1 MTRLA
6 PFFAAALFAV
16 LPAYAQDGV
25 ADGAADDKSIL
36 ETFLQDNLSAAGRTV
51 EVTGFAGALSSRATM
66 ERLTVADDE
75 GVWLTL
81 EGAKLDWT
89 RSALLTG
96 RLEIEALTAARIEI
110 ARRPVAVNDGPQ
122 PASSEFALPELPV
135 SINIGEVSA
144 ASLVL
149 GAPVLGV
156 PAELRLE
163 GRGQLEG
170 GAGDAAFTLERIDGQ
185 KGLFAVSAGY
195 ANDTGVLALD
205 LDLDEGANGI
215 VATLTSLP
223 GGAPL
228 SFALTGT
235 GPIDDYVAD
244 LALATDGADR
254 IGGRVTLNREAPE
267 APLNFTA
274 NLAGDPTALMA
285 PDYRDFFGDNVALAV
300 EGQRGADGRLDL
312 SRLDIVADALTL
324 SGTAVI
330 APGGWPER
338 VALTGAVVA
347 PDGGPV
353 RLPFGGDPSWVDR
366 LGLTFAYDV
375 SLGEDWQADI
385 TLDGFSRPDVQLTRA
400 TLSGRGTLT
409 PGADGALPAFGGH
422 VDLTATGLTGLTGAP
437 DSAAAALGPNLT
449 GSFDLARTSG
459 ETLGLRNLTLGG
471 ADYRLAGDVTLDTV
485 VEKLDLIAEGA
496 VTLTAD
502 NLARFAPLAGQ
513 DLTGAARLRIEGNAA
528 LPGGP
533 FDVDITGTGQDLGI
547 GMAEVDRLFAGAST
561 LAISA
566 ARTSEGTEIERLD
579 IRAPGAAATGTG
591 WLAETDSQLA
601 LRLDLPN
608 AALVAEGLDGPLSVQ
623 ATALQRGRDWDLS
636 LDASGPGGARVD
648 FSGLAATKPRGI
660 VKVTGKLSGAI
671 ARLSAWS
678 GLAGRDIAGS
688 ATFTGAGTFGPEDGR
703 FALEGEARGQDLDFD
718 LGTADRLTAGAST
731 ASFEIRRKKNGV
743 LIVDQFSLVTP
754 ELSLNANGRAKEE
767 LPRVTFDGRLR
778 DLGPFVPGLPGALT
792 LSGDAKLSETGWRVK
807 ASGDGPGGTAIKAS
821 GTVAGDGQSANLTLT
836 GRVPLALVND
846 SIAPRALSG
855 MAAFDLRLDGPFAL
869 GSVSGTLTTKGARAA
884 LPTVGLALDPLSAD
898 VRLAAGQATV
908 DANAKVSTGG
918 RVFVRG
924 PVALTAPYLGNLA
937 IDLQNVRLRD
947 ESLYDLTLG
956 GNLALS
962 GALAGGASITGG
974 LQLGTVELRIPE
986 TGFGAG
992 GSLEGLTHVGA
1003 PPAVRTTLTRAGLT
1017 GTGSGGGGGADY
1029 GLGISISAPSAVF
1042 IRGRGLDAELGG
1054 ALTVG
1059 GTTSNVVTTGG
1070 VSLIRGR
1077 LDILGNRLALTE
1089 GTATLRGSLDPSLN
1103 LLAETDVED
1112 VSVQIAVEGLA
1123 SNPSVT
1129 FTSSPDLPED
1139 EILARLVFGRGLD
1152 QISAFQALKLAS
1164 AVATLS
1170 GKGGAGTIG
1179 RLREGFGLDDLDVTT
1194 NAQGDLELSAGT
1206 HISDNVYTDVTVGAD
1221 GRAEVN
1227 LNLTL
1232 TPNVTARG
1240 SVGSDG
1246 TTGIGVYFE
1255 KDY

>member
-1 MTRLA
+1 MTRFA
-6 PFFAAALFAV
+6 PFLAAALFAV
-16 LPAYAQDGV
+16 LPAYAQDE
-25 ADGAADDKSIL
+25 AADDKSIL
-36 ETFLQDNLSAAGRTV
+36 ENFLQDNLSAAGRTV

-66 ERLTVADDE
+66 ERLTVADDD

-81 EGAKLDWT
+81 EGAELDWT
-89 RSALLTG
+89 RSALLKG
-96 RLEIEALTAARIEI
+96 RLEIDSLTAERIEI
-110 ARRPVAVNDGPQ
+110 VRRPVAVNDGPQ
-122 PASSEFALPELPV
+122 PATSDFALPELPV
-135 SINIGEVSA
+135 SIKIGEISA

-149 GAPVLGV
+149 GEPVLGV

-170 GAGDAAFTLERIDGQ
+170 GAGDAALTLERIDGQ
-185 KGLFAVSAGY
+185 RGLFSVAAAY

-228 SFALTGT
+228 SFELKGT

-254 IGGRVTLNREAPE
+254 IGGRVTLNRATPE

-285 PDYRDFFGDNVALAV
+285 PDYRDFFGDDVALAV
-300 EGQRGADGRLDL
+300 EGQRAADGRLDL
-312 SRLDIVADALTL
+312 SRLDIAADALNL
-324 SGTAVI
+324 SGNAVI

-338 VALTGAVVA
+338 VSLTGAVVA

-366 LGLTFAYDV
+366 LGLTFAYDA

-409 PGADGALPAFGGH
+409 PGTDGALPAFGGH
-422 VDLTATGLTGLTGAP
+422 VDLTATGLTGAP
-437 DSAAAALGPNLT
+437 GSATAALGPNLS

-459 ETLGLRNLTLGG
+459 ETLAFSNLTLGG

-485 VEKLDLIAEGA
+485 VEKLDLVAEGA
-496 VTLTAD
+496 VLLTAD
-502 NLARFAPLAGQ
+502 DLSRFGPLSGQ
-513 DLTGAARLRIEGNAA
+513 DLSGAARLRIEGNAA

-533 FDVDITGTGQDLGI
+533 FDIDITGTGQDLGI

-566 ARTSEGTEIERLD
+566 ARTAEGTEIERLD

-591 WLAETDSQLA
+591 WLAKTGSQLA

-636 LDASGPGGARVD
+636 LDASGPGGARVN
-648 FSGLAATKPRGI
+648 FSGLAETRPRGV
-660 VKVTGKLSGAI
+660 VKVTGELSGAI
-671 ARLSAWS
+671 ARLSGWS
-678 GLAGRDIAGS
+678 GLARRDIAGS
-688 ATFTGAGTFGPEDGR
+688 ATFSAAGTFDPETGR
-703 FALEGEARGQDLDFD
+703 FVLEGDASGQDLDFD
-718 LGTADRLTAGAST
+718 LGAADRLTAGAST
-731 ASFEIRRKKNGV
+731 ASFEIRRKNDGV

-754 ELSLNANGRAKEE
+754 ELSLNAKGRAKED

-778 DLGPFVPGLPGALT
+778 DLGQFVPGLPGAFT
-792 LSGDAKLSETGWRVK
+792 LSGDAKLSEAGWRVK
-807 ASGDGPGGTAIKAS
+807 ASGDGPGGTVIKAS
-821 GTVAGDGQSANLTLT
+821 GDIDGDGQSANLTLT

-869 GSVSGTLTTKGARAA
+869 GSISGTLTTRGARAA
-884 LPTVGLALDPLSAD
+884 LPTVGLALDPLSVD
-898 VRLAAGQATV
+898 VSLAAGQATI

-918 RVFVRG
+918 RLFVRG
-924 PVALTAPYLGNLA
+924 PVALTAPFLGNLA

-956 GNLALS
+956 GNLAMS

-992 GSLEGLTHVGA
+992 GSLDGLTHVGA
-1003 PPAVRTTLTRAGLT
+1003 PPAVRATLARAGQT
-1017 GTGSGGGGGADY
+1017 GSGSGGGSGAEY
-1029 GLGISISAPSAVF
+1029 GLGISIAAPSAVF

-1054 ALTVG
+1054 SLTVG
-1059 GTTSNVVTTGG
+1059 GTTRDVVTTGG

-1089 GTATLRGSLDPSLN
+1089 GTATLRGSLDPSLR
-1103 LLAETDVED
+1103 LLAETDVDD
-1112 VSVQIAVEGLA
+1112 VSVRIAVEGFA

-1129 FTSSPDLPED
+1129 FSSSPDLPED

-1164 AVATLS
+1164 AIATLS

-1194 NAQGDLELSAGT
+1194 NAEGDLELSAGT
-1206 HISDNVYTDVTVGAD
+1206 YISDNIYTDVTVGAD